1 MDAQR
6 LRDNLA
12 RVMMHGDEVPLFFF
26 SDLFLRHPE
35 VRELFPVGMDV
46 TRDRLVQALA
56 RIVSEADNLDSLVP
70 FLQGLGRDHRKFGA
84 VTAHFG
90 AVGTSLIAALRHF
103 TGPDWSAELEAEWK
117 AAFGVVAKVMI
128 EAAAEDEHAHPA
140 WWDATIVSHE
150 HRAFDIAV
158 LRLSTSQPLAYRP
171 GQAISVES
179 QKAPRYWRFYS
190 VANAPREDGTLD
202 LHVTMIDGGM
212 VSPVLARG
220 LGVGSHLRLGPAVGV
235 FGLNRETLT
244 RETLSEEPQHD
255 ILMVAG
261 GTGLAPIKAIVE
273 QLAERHRPPRVHL
286 FLGAR
291 RAEGLYDLPDLEK
304 MAARWPWLTVVP
316 AVSDDPYYDGECGTL
331 CDVVTR
337 SGSWS
342 RHEAYVAGPT
352 AMVETTVDRLVSVG
366 VPGDRIHIEDFGWG
380 EIT

>member
-46 TRDRLVQALA
+46 TRDRLVAALA
-56 RIVSEADNLDSLVP
+56 RIVSEADNLDALVP

-84 VTAHFG
+84 VPAHFG

-103 TGPDWSAELEAEWK
+103 AGPDWSAELEAEWK
-117 AAFGVVAKVMI
+117 AAFGVVAQVMI
-128 EAAAEDEHAHPA
+128 EAAANDQQAHPP
-140 WWDATIVSHE
+140 WWDATIVGHE
-150 HRAFDIAV
+150 LRAFDVAV
-158 LRLSTSQPLAYRP
+158 LRLAVNEPLPYRP
-171 GQAISVES
+171 GQTVSLES

-202 LHVTMIDGGM
+202 LHVAMIDGGM

-220 LGVGSHLRLGPAVGV
+220 LDVGTHLRLGPAVGV
-235 FGLNRETLT
+235 FGLTA
-244 RETLSEEPQHD
+244 EPERD
-255 ILMVAG
+255 LLMVAG

-273 QLAERHRPPRVHL
+273 QLAELHRPPQVHL
-286 FLGAR
+286 FFGAR

-304 MAARWPWLTVVP
+304 MAARWPWLTVIP
-316 AVSDDPYYDGECGTL
+316 AVSDDPYYEGECGTVSE
-331 CDVVTR
+331 VVTR
-337 SGSWS
+337 SGNWS

-352 AMVETTVDRLVSVG
+352 AMVETTVDRLISVG
-366 VPGDRIHIEDFGWG
+366 VPADRIHIEDFGWG